1 MVAMCEIS
9 VDMRKRFKT
18 AQTLP
23 AFLAA
28 LLLVLASS
36 SHIHLRY
43 CLDGDEAP
51 ISIHFETEDSHAT
64 SVDIANNIDESDK
77 ADIES
82 ELSLDTLLSKLSKS
96 EIDSV
101 AIPSIYV
108 AEIQSESLIS
118 FALFGHQILPISRTT
133 LLPPSRAP
141 PAIA

>member
-1 MVAMCEIS
+1 
-9 VDMRKRFKT
+9 MRKRFKT
-18 AQTLP
+18 VQTLP

-43 CLDGDEAP
+43 CLDGDESP
-51 ISIHFETEDSHAT
+51 VSIHFETKNSHPGDLA
-64 SVDIANNIDESDK
+64 SADNVAEVGQ

-82 ELSLDTLLSKLSKS
+82 ELSLDSLLAKTSKTP
-96 EIDSV
+96 IDSI
-101 AIPSIYV
+101 AISTFDTLAISQKS
-108 AEIQSESLIS
+108 QSAFLLVGRET
-118 FALFGHQILPISRTT
+118 LPDRPEK